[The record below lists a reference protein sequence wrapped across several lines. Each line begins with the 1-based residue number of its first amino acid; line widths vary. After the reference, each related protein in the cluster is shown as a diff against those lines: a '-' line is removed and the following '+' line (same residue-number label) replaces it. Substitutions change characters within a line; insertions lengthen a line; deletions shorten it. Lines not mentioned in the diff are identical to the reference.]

1 MNFSFAP
8 PEPLAYFDSLVQSDA
23 GFPLLEAA
31 AALGH
36 MQDPAL
42 DVQAVLSEHD
52 AWTARLR
59 ARLPADA
66 SPLPRLIAL
75 NRFFYQELGFAGNI
89 NDYYAP
95 SNSFVHQV
103 MESRRGIPI
112 SLAVIWLE
120 LAQAIGLDACGVSF
134 PGHFLIKISMNAG
147 QAVIDPMN
155 GQSFS
160 GEELKEMLA
169 PFRSHSRSGPDF
181 EPPLGLYLQAAPDR
195 DTLARMLRNLKEIY
209 KSQKQAAQWLA
220 VQERLVRLLPQE
232 WSEYRDRG
240 LAHAMLGNHA
250 QALED
255 LECYVGQ
262 ASDGIDAEAVSGQ
275 VDQLRSQLRSRRQS
289 N

>member
-8 PEPLAYFDSLVQSDA
+8 PDPLAYFDSLVQSDA

-31 AALGH
+31 ATLGH

-52 AWTARLR
+52 AWTARLC

-66 SPLPRLIAL
+66 GHLPKLLAL

-112 SLAVIWLE
+112 SLALIWLE

-134 PGHFLIKISMNAG
+134 PGHFLIKISMSAG
-147 QAVIDPMN
+147 QAVIDPMT
-155 GQSFS
+155 GESFS

-169 PFRSHSRSGPDF
+169 PFRSRSRPDF
-181 EPPLGLYLQAAPDR
+181 EPPLGLYLQAAPAR
-195 DTLARMLRNLKEIY
+195 DILARMLRNLKEIY
-209 KSQKQAAQWLA
+209 KSQRQAAQWLA

-250 QALED
+250 QALDD
-255 LECYVGQ
+255 LECYVGR

-275 VDQLRSQLRSRRQS
+275 VDQLRRQLRGRRQS